1 MQEMIEHGKA
11 NKINFKQKISR
22 EKKSH
27 NIDSDINIQKDSTKH
42 EHGTKFDK
50 DNKTHVTKMH

>member
-22 EKKSH
+22 EKKKSYH
-27 NIDSDINIQKDSTKH
+27 RQRHKYSERQHKA
-42 EHGTKFDK
+42 
-50 DNKTHVTKMH
+50 